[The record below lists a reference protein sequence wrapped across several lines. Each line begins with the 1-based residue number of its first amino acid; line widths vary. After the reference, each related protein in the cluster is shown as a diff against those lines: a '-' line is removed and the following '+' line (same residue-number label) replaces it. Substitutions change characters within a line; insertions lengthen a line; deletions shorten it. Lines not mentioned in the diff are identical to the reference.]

1 VLLTGGRRDDERRHV
16 GPPLAIFATAA
27 APPAGAA
34 AGRWDRSVVDH
45 GGADFRGA
53 SVTTI
58 ATPGA
63 DLAARQDLLERY
75 ARLAIRVGINLEPR
89 REMAIRAMIEHAPL
103 VRALVRAGYEAGA
116 ERVEVEYED
125 LEVLRS
131 QIALA
136 PEEAVG
142 TTPRWMF
149 ERLHDVREQRRAQVF
164 VIGFPP
170 DMFGGLDPARVAR
183 SFPTAAELRRPI
195 RALQD
200 SKARP
205 WTAIACA
212 TPSWAKQV
220 YGEPDLDRLWQALAH
235 VCRLDEPDPLAAWQT
250 HIDHLEARS
259 ALLNERRFD
268 AVRFRGPGTD
278 LTLGLLPQSRWWSVA
293 SKTNLG
299 RRYVPNLP
307 TDEVYTSPDRRRAD
321 GVVRSTRPV
330 ALTNGTIVRD
340 LELVFR
346 DGAIVQAIAAKG
358 EAEVLA
364 ELEAYEG
371 ARHLGEIALVDHR
384 SRVGE
389 LDTLFYNGLLDEN
402 AACHIAY
409 GASIL
414 GAFEDLPEGLSDDEL
429 RAMGVNRADVHQ
441 DLMIGSDEVE
451 VDGLHAGDDAVPLLR
466 GGDWQLP

>member
-1 VLLTGGRRDDERRHV
+1 
-16 GPPLAIFATAA
+16 
-27 APPAGAA
+27 
-34 AGRWDRSVVDH
+34 
-45 GGADFRGA
+45 
-53 SVTTI
+53 
-58 ATPGA
+58 
-63 DLAARQDLLERY
+63 
-75 ARLAIRVGINLEPR
+75 
-89 REMAIRAMIEHAPL
+89 
-103 VRALVRAGYEAGA
+103 
-116 ERVEVEYED
+116 
-125 LEVLRS
+125 
-131 QIALA
+131 
-136 PEEAVG
+136 
-142 TTPRWMF
+142 
-149 ERLHDVREQRRAQVF
+149 VF

-183 SFPTAAELRRPI
+183 SFPAPAALREAISKLR
-195 RALQD
+195 D
-200 SKARP
+200 SKARA

-212 TPSWAKQV
+212 TPAWAEQV
-220 YGEPDLDRLWQALAH
+220 YGEPGLERLWQALAH
-235 VCRLDEPDPLAAWQT
+235 VCRLDEPDPIAAWQT
-250 HIDHLEARS
+250 HIDNLEARS

-278 LTLGLLPQSRWWSVA
+278 LTLGLLPQSRWYGPA

-307 TDEVYTSPDRRRAD
+307 SDEIYTSPDRRRAD
-321 GVVRSTRPV
+321 GVVRTTRPV

-346 DGAIVQAIAAKG
+346 DGAIVEVTATRG
-358 EAEVLA
+358 EAEVRA
-364 ELEAYEG
+364 ELDGYEG

-389 LDTLFYNGLLDEN
+389 LDTLFYNLLLDEN

-429 RAMGVNRADVHQ
+429 RGMGVNRAYVHT

-451 VDGLHAGDDAVPLLR
+451 VDGLDAGGHAVPLLR
-466 GGDWQLP
+466 GGHWQLA

>member
-1 VLLTGGRRDDERRHV
+1 M
-16 GPPLAIFATAA
+16 
-27 APPAGAA
+27 
-34 AGRWDRSVVDH
+34 
-45 GGADFRGA
+45 
-53 SVTTI
+53 TTI

-63 DLAARQDLLERY
+63 DSAARQELLERY
-75 ARLAIRVGINLEPR
+75 ARLVIRVGVNLEPG
-89 REMAIRAMIEHAPL
+89 REVAIRATIEHAPL
-103 VRALVRAGYEAGA
+103 VRALVKAGYEAGA
-116 ERVEVEYED
+116 RWVEVDYHD

-142 TTPRWMF
+142 MAPRWMF
-149 ERLHDVREQRRAQVF
+149 ERLDDIRAQRRAQVF
-164 VIGFPP
+164 VSGWPP
-170 DMFGGLDPARVAR
+170 DMFAGLDPARVAR
-183 SFPTAAELRRPI
+183 TFPVPAALRGAMSTLR
-195 RALQD
+195 D
-200 SKARP
+200 SKARA
-205 WTAIACA
+205 WTAITCA

-220 YGEPDLDRLWQALAH
+220 YGEPDLGRLWQALAH
-235 VCRLDEPDPLAAWQT
+235 VCRLDEPDPIAAWQT
-250 HIDHLEARS
+250 HLDNLQARS

-278 LTLGLLPQSRWWSVA
+278 LTLGLLPQSRWYGGA

-299 RRYVPNLP
+299 LPYVPNLP

-321 GVVRSTRPV
+321 GVVRATRPV

-346 DGAIVQAIAAKG
+346 DGAIVQASAADG
-358 EAEVLA
+358 EADVHA
-364 ELEAYEG
+364 ELDAYEG

-389 LDTLFYNGLLDEN
+389 LDTLFYNLLLDEN

-414 GAFEDLPEGLSDDEL
+414 GAFEELPDGLSDDEL
-429 RAMGVNRADVHQ
+429 RSMGVNRSHVHT

-451 VDGLHAGDDAVPLLR
+451 VDGLHAEGDAVPLLR
-466 GGDWQLP
+466 EGNWQLA

>member
-1 VLLTGGRRDDERRHV
+1 M
-16 GPPLAIFATAA
+16 
-27 APPAGAA
+27 
-34 AGRWDRSVVDH
+34 
-45 GGADFRGA
+45 
-53 SVTTI
+53 TTT

-63 DLAARQDLLERY
+63 DSAATQDLLERY
-75 ARLAIRVGINLEPR
+75 ARLAIRVGINLEPG
-89 REMAIRAMIEHAPL
+89 REVAIRAMIEHAPL
-103 VRALVRAGYEAGA
+103 VRALVKAGYEAGA
-116 ERVEVEYED
+116 RRIEVEYED
-125 LEVLRS
+125 VEVLRS

-142 TTPRWMF
+142 TAPRWMF
-149 ERLHDVREQRRAQVF
+149 ERLDDVREQRRAQVF
-164 VIGFPP
+164 VSGRPP
-170 DMFGGLDPARVAR
+170 DMFDGLDPARVAR
-183 SFPTAAELRRPI
+183 SFPAPAALRGAIQKLR
-195 RALQD
+195 D
-200 SKARP
+200 SKARA

-220 YGEPDLDRLWQALAH
+220 YGEPDLARLWQALAH
-235 VCRLDEPDPLAAWQT
+235 VCRLDEPDPIAAWQT
-250 HIDHLEARS
+250 HIGNLEARS

-278 LTLGLLPQSRWWSVA
+278 LTLGLLPQSRWYGGA

-299 RRYVPNLP
+299 LRYVPNLP

-321 GVVRSTRPV
+321 GAVRTTRPV
-330 ALTNGTIVRD
+330 ALANGTIVRD

-346 DGAIVQAIAAKG
+346 DGAIVQATAIHG
-358 EAEVLA
+358 EADVHA
-364 ELEAYEG
+364 ELDAYEG

-389 LDTLFYNGLLDEN
+389 LDTLFYNLLLDEN

-429 RAMGVNRADVHQ
+429 RGMGVNRAHVHT

-451 VDGLHAGDDAVPLLR
+451 VDGLHAGGDAVPLLR
-466 GGDWQLP
+466 GGNWQLA

>member
-1 VLLTGGRRDDERRHV
+1 
-16 GPPLAIFATAA
+16 
-27 APPAGAA
+27 
-34 AGRWDRSVVDH
+34 
-45 GGADFRGA
+45 
-53 SVTTI
+53 VTTI

-63 DLAARQDLLERY
+63 ESPARQDLLERY
-75 ARLAIRVGINLEPR
+75 ARLAIRVGINLEPG
-89 REMAIRAMIEHAPL
+89 REVAIRAMIEHAPL
-103 VRALVRAGYEAGA
+103 VHALVRAGYEAGA
-116 ERVEVEYED
+116 HRVEVDYED

-136 PEEAVG
+136 PDEAVG
-142 TTPRWMF
+142 TAPRWRF
-149 ERLHDVREQRRAQVF
+149 ERLDDVREQRRAQVT

-170 DMFGGLDPARVAR
+170 DMFGGLDPTRVAR
-183 SFPTAAELRRPI
+183 SFPAASALRGAI
-195 RALQD
+195 RKLQD

-205 WTAIACA
+205 WLLIACA

-220 YGEPDLDRLWQALAH
+220 YGEPDLERLWQALAH
-235 VCRLDEPDPLAAWQT
+235 VCRLDEPDPVAAWQT
-250 HIDHLEARS
+250 HIDNLTTRA

-278 LTLGLLPQSRWWSVA
+278 LTLGLLPQSRWYGAA

-299 RRYVPNLP
+299 QRYVPNLP
-307 TDEVYTSPDRRRAD
+307 AEEVYTSPDRRRAD
-321 GVVRSTRPV
+321 GVVRTTRPV
-330 ALTNGTIVRD
+330 ELNNGTIVRD

-346 DGAIVQAIAAKG
+346 DGAIVQATAAHG
-358 EAEVLA
+358 EADVRA
-364 ELEAYEG
+364 ELDADEG
-371 ARHLGEIALVDHR
+371 ARHLGEIALVDNG

-389 LDTLFYNGLLDEN
+389 LDTLFYNRLLDEN

-429 RAMGVNRADVHQ
+429 RGMGVNRAHVHT

-451 VDGLHAGDDAVPLLR
+451 IDGLNAGGDAVPLLR
-466 GGDWQLP
+466 GGNWQLA

>member
-1 VLLTGGRRDDERRHV
+1 LTTD
-16 GPPLAIFATAA
+16 
-27 APPAGAA
+27 
-34 AGRWDRSVVDH
+34 
-45 GGADFRGA
+45 AD
-53 SVTTI
+53 S
-58 ATPGA
+58 
-63 DLAARQDLLERY
+63 AARQDLLERY
-75 ARLAIRVGINLEPR
+75 ARLVIAVGINLEPG
-89 REMAIRAMIEHAPL
+89 REVAIRAMIEHAPL

-116 ERVEVEYED
+116 RRVEVEYED

-136 PEEAVG
+136 PDEAVG
-142 TTPRWMF
+142 TAPRWMF
-149 ERLHDVREQRRAQVF
+149 ERLDDVREQRRAQVF

-183 SFPTAAELRRPI
+183 SFPVPAALRE
-195 RALQD
+195 ALGKLRD

-205 WTAIACA
+205 WTAITCA
-212 TPSWAKQV
+212 TPSWAEQV

-235 VCRLDEPDPLAAWQT
+235 VCRLDEPDPVAAWQT
-250 HIDHLEARS
+250 HIDNLEAR
-259 ALLNERRFD
+259 ATLLNERRFD

-278 LTLGLLPQSRWWSVA
+278 LTLGLLPQSRWYGGA
-293 SKTNLG
+293 SRTNLG

-321 GVVRSTRPV
+321 GVVRATRPV

-346 DGAIVQAIAAKG
+346 EGAIVQATAAHG
-358 EAEVLA
+358 EAEVRA
-364 ELEAYEG
+364 ELDAYQG
-371 ARHLGEIALVDHR
+371 SRHLGEIALVDHR

-389 LDTLFYNGLLDEN
+389 LGTLFYNLLLDEN

-409 GASIL
+409 GNSIL
-414 GAFEDLPEGLSDDEL
+414 GVFDGLPEGLSDDEL
-429 RAMGVNRADVHQ
+429 RGMGVNRSHVHT

-451 VDGLHAGDDAVPLLR
+451 VDGLQEGGGAVPLLR
-466 GGDWQLP
+466 GGDWQLA